1 MYYFALY
8 KILWYLIT
16 YVIFLLLESKY
27 EAFSYNSNLWKEEK
41 ISNDQNIYDPQ
52 YALKMPYD
60 NVLLVTGLFRR
71 IDWNIYGKK
80 WKYNLNNLQYVKQ
93 IGIMWCI

>member
-1 MYYFALY
+1 M
-8 KILWYLIT
+8 
-16 YVIFLLLESKY
+16 
-27 EAFSYNSNLWKEEK
+27 KEEK

-71 IDWNIYGKK
+71 IHWNIYGKK
-80 WKYNLNNLQYVKQ
+80 GK
-93 IGIMWCI
+93 